1 MNAVAWA
8 HQLAGL
14 EDVSKHPLVVATTAA
29 LQRCV
34 AKPVVKKEPIAPDML
49 QQLFQSVGLELSL
62 GSGPTVG
69 LC

>member
-14 EDVSKHPLVVATTAA
+14 EDVSKHPLVVATTAT

-34 AKPVVKKEPIAPDML
+34 AKPVVKEPIAPDML
-49 QQLFQSVGLELSL
+49 QQLFQSVGLEPSL